1 MVTIG
6 PRFFETVG
14 ANSLRGR
21 DFTLGD
27 GEPGRGAAIV
37 NQRFAALHFAG
48 GDALGQ
54 RIRLA
59 APPFPG
65 AMPIPAG
72 DGEWMTIV
80 GVTPNVQHRPPP
92 EGGFAPV
99 VYVPYAANVSSNTNI
114 MVRFSGDPAPAADAV
129 RAHLRALDPDLPLYD
144 VRTVDDVAYVQ
155 RWDQRVFGS
164 MFAIFAAIALVM
176 AAVGLYAVTAY
187 SVSQRTREFGV
198 HMALGASAS
207 HVQWLV
213 ARRASPQVVI
223 GLVLGIAGTVA
234 VTRIIPA
241 ILTILAGGRSTDSR
255 RRLRRPR
262 GVAAAACLGPAQA
275 RHAYRPRAGAPG
287 RLMGLQDV
295 RLAVRLWWRNPWFAA
310 LAAVGLGLGIGVNNT
325 FFALTNAAVIRGLPI
340 EQADRVMF
348 VGSLDAQD
356 RVRGLS
362 RDDVRSLREQTTTM
376 AGVAAF
382 SNARLTLTEQAL
394 PADAVMAASIS
405 HDGLPLLGRQPA
417 RGRAFSAADDSP
429 GAPLVTILSDRL
441 WERRYGRDPG
451 IVGRAIALD
460 GRPAVVIGVMEPGF
474 QFPGATDL
482 WVPLGAQLA
491 VPAPS
496 TTARTLSVFG
506 RLRDGASRATAQ
518 AELRTLASQWNA
530 AAPAGAAPLRT
541 TVVPINEQMVGR
553 VTDLVWLTFLTVGA
567 LVLLIACANV
577 ANLLLMRGAER
588 SHELAIRT
596 GLGASRARLVR
607 QLLVEGLVLAVAGGT
622 IGLGLSLLGL
632 QALSLAVPADV
643 PFLADLRLDGRV
655 MAVLLLTSL
664 GSVVLFGLAPALH
677 LSNVGPND
685 VLASGGRT
693 ATRTRRRWW
702 IATFLAVEFALTLV
716 LACSVVLGM
725 RFNQAA
731 RAAQYQFDTSPALHG
746 VDRLEPG
753 GLRDAGIPQRL
764 LRSRRGGPSH
774 ADRRRGGEHRQR
786 HSRRRRSP
794 ACGDDRRAR
803 PGARKRP
810 RGHDGRRRR
819 RVLPHAGRAAASWPR
834 HFCRPEAE
842 RSRRTPS
849 STSGSSICT
858 SLARSRSGG

>member
-1 MVTIG
+1 M
-6 PRFFETVG
+6 E
-14 ANSLRGR
+14 
-21 DFTLGD
+21 
-27 GEPGRGAAIV
+27 
-37 NQRFAALHFAG
+37 
-48 GDALGQ
+48 
-54 RIRLA
+54 
-59 APPFPG
+59 
-65 AMPIPAG
+65 
-72 DGEWMTIV
+72 
-80 GVTPNVQHRPPP
+80 
-92 EGGFAPV
+92 
-99 VYVPYAANVSSNTNI
+99 
-114 MVRFSGDPAPAADAV
+114 
-129 RAHLRALDPDLPLYD
+129 
-144 VRTVDDVAYVQ
+144 
-155 RWDQRVFGS
+155 
-164 MFAIFAAIALVM
+164 
-176 AAVGLYAVTAY
+176 
-187 SVSQRTREFGV
+187 
-198 HMALGASAS
+198 
-207 HVQWLV
+207 
-213 ARRASPQVVI
+213 
-223 GLVLGIAGTVA
+223 
-234 VTRIIPA
+234 
-241 ILTILAGGRSTDSR
+241 
-255 RRLRRPR
+255 
-262 GVAAAACLGPAQA
+262 
-275 RHAYRPRAGAPG
+275 
-287 RLMGLQDV
+287 LQDL

-362 RDDVRSLREQTTTM
+362 REDVRSLREQATTM

-731 RAAQYQFDTSPALHG
+731 RAAQFQFDTSPIFTASIALSPAAYATPEARSAFYDRVEAGLRTLTG
-746 VDRLEPG
+746 VEAVSIASAIPG
-753 GLRDAGIPQRL
+753 GGGPQR
-764 LRSRRGGPSH
+764 
-774 ADRRRGGEHRQR
+774 A
-786 HSRRRRSP
+786 
-794 ACGDDRRAR
+794 
-803 PGARKRP
+803 
-810 RGHDGRRRR
+810 
-819 RVLPHAGRAAASWPR
+819 VTIAGRA
-834 HFCRPEAE
+834 PERGNAPEVTTVVAGAE
-842 RSRRTPS
+842 YFRTLGVPLLRGRGFSATGGGAIEADAVVNQRFVDVHLAGEEPIGRLIRLAPPPGAQDDMSPWLRIVGVAPSIRQQPQGPVEPDPVVYVSRRTQPPAAGVLLVRTTGSAAAVAPAVRAQLRSLDPDLPLTRAMTMDDALQQVRWVGQVS
-849 STSGSSICT
+849 SLLLYGVGASALVLALVGLYAVTAHAVRQRRREIGIRMAVGARATDVLRLILVPAARIVGVGLLAGTACT
-858 SLARSRSGG
+858 AVFDRLFTTTALRLTDTDIMGPTLMAMTVVALAASVVPALAAARVDPVTVLRED